1 MFLIFYLVFWNSDK
15 SFRQKAQAEQ
25 IANFFDYIDESNI
38 EKYHVWIKCFLLEF
52 IKKWPKIDFLRLDKY
67 IMLLQTIIRKYFD
80 YNLKNNII
88 YTDSLRIF
96 DFIGLAI
103 KSGFY
108 NFNFVSN
115 VLNNIGY
122 IIDQFFMDE
131 SFKNSPNNEFFSLFT
146 DKLICVS

>member
-1 MFLIFYLVFWNSDK
+1 LHLVFWNSDK
-15 SFRQKAQAEQ
+15 SIRQKAQAEK
-25 IANFFDYIDESNI
+25 IANFFDYIDESSI

-80 YNLKNNII
+80 FNLKNNKF
-88 YTDSLRIF
+88 TDALRIF
-96 DFIGLAI
+96 DYIVLAI

-122 IIDQFFMDE
+122 IIDQFFKDE
-131 SFKNSPNNEFFSLFT
+131 SFKNSPNHEFFSMFT
-146 DKLICVS
+146 DKLISVS